1 MNKIIFDK
9 YLEEQVNDEF
19 YPKHLRLPKKQ
30 PPKKAP
36 YLGQMELERNKGA
49 KLIVIEMK

>member
-9 YLEEQVNDEF
+9 YLEEQINDEF

-36 YLGQMELERNKGA
+36 YLG
-49 KLIVIEMK
+49 